1 MMHSTQ
7 TNDHYTLPQA
17 VRGFSLIE
25 LMISI
30 TIGLI
35 LVAGMATLISNNAAH
50 RAELEKSSRQIENGR
65 YAMQVLSEDL
75 RHAGYYGE
83 YYEFGSV
90 PGAMPNPC
98 STVLANITA
107 ATPLAIQGYDAPST
121 VPAPLSTCLSD
132 ANHVSG
138 TDIMVVR
145 RAATI
150 VAGALLPGRVYVQTR
165 SDSAVIN
172 DGSATAATWN
182 LMKKD
187 GTTKADIRQFVVHV
201 YFVSPC
207 SVPTGG
213 GTSCTGASDDD
224 GNPIPTLKRLELT
237 DTGGARSMVI
247 VPLVEG
253 IENLQIDYGTD
264 SLSTGTPN
272 NFTSSPADATAW
284 SNVVAAQIH
293 LVARNVES
301 TVGFVDSKTYNMGSA
316 GTFTPAGA
324 VQKYKR
330 HAYSQL
336 VRLENPSAR
345 REQ

>member
-1 MMHSTQ
+1 MMKFTPSK
-7 TNDHYTLPQA
+7 NQA
-17 VRGFSLIE
+17 HPAQARGFSLVE

-65 YAMQVLSEDL
+65 YAMQVLAEDL
-75 RHAGYYGE
+75 RHAGYYGQ
-83 YYEFGSV
+83 YYEFGTL
-90 PGAMPNPC
+90 PAALPNPC
-98 STVLANITA
+98 STVIADITA

-121 VPAPLSTCLSD
+121 VPTALAACLSA

-138 TDIMVVR
+138 TDILVVR
-145 RAATI
+145 RAATV
-150 VAGALLPGRVYVQTR
+150 VAGALVPGRVYVQTR
-165 SDSAVIN
+165 SDAAVIN
-172 DGSATAATWN
+172 DGSVSAATWN

-187 GTTKADIRQFVVHV
+187 GTTKADIRQFVVHI

-207 SVPTGG
+207 SVPAGG
-213 GTSCTGASDDD
+213 GTNCTGASDD
-224 GNPIPTLKRLELT
+224 GGKPIPTLKRLELT
-237 DTGGARSMVI
+237 DTGGARSMVT

-264 SLSTGTPN
+264 SLGTGTPN
-272 NFTSSPADATAW
+272 AFTMSPADTTAW
-284 SNVVAAQIH
+284 SNVVVAEIH

-301 TVGFVDSKTYNMGSA
+301 TAGYVDSKTYNMGSA
-316 GTFTPAGA
+316 GIFTPAAA

-330 HAYSQL
+330 HAYTQL